1 MKSIENYTAD
11 ELSAKIEKMANA
23 LKKYEEE
30 LERRKQEVPLGV
42 PDRKRNKTYWYLTGS
57 FEIDDCIDED
67 DLLDKRLFEV
77 MNYFS
82 SKESAQKHAEMLFEW
97 RQTLVAIVKGEQIDI
112 KVLLPLLKKG
122 KVLYSP
128 YDEKWKWVEQE
139 AVVFAEKNGWY
150 IKQSQ
155 VFPIEGFNLKP
166 AENWEDSLM
175 ECGL

>member
-1 MKSIENYTAD
+1 MKPIEDYTLD
-11 ELSAKIEKMANA
+11 ELSAKIEAIKSEREKTANA
-23 LKKYEEE
+23 LKRYEEE
-30 LERRKQEVPLGV
+30 LERRKPEIPLGV
-42 PDRKRNKTYWYLTGS
+42 PHEGLFFVNGGGKAEKRYYLPSLEERDYNCFDTP
-57 FEIDDCIDED
+57 
-67 DLLDKRLFEV
+67 
-77 MNYFS
+77 
-82 SKESAQKHAEMLFEW
+82 ESAEKNSEMLLAW
-97 RQTLVAIVKGEQIDI
+97 RKALVANAKGEPIDI
-112 KVLLPLLKKG
+112 KVLLPLLSKG

-139 AVVFAEKNGWY
+139 AIVFAENNGWY